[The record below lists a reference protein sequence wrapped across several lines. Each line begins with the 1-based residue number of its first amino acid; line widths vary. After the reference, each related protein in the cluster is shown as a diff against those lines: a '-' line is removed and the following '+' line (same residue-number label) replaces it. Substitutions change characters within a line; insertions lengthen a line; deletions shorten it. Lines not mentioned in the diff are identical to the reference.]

1 MGLKSIDNEEEILT
15 QIAGGSQQAFARLFH
30 GYVNQAGRIVYTIV
44 GSREQTEEILQDI
57 FIKLW
62 KDREK
67 LTSVKQFN
75 AYLFILLRNH
85 TLNYLTSLA
94 AERKKQEQY
103 ALFAQKQEDKAPGY
117 PDNRLDMLDK
127 AIDALPM
134 QQKTVFLLRAQGYR
148 NPEIAHRMNLS
159 TDSVKKYNQL
169 AIKFIYRYMKVR
181 ETIFLSLLAIR
192 LFK

>member
-1 MGLKSIDNEEEILT
+1 MGLRSIDNEEEILA
-15 QIAGGSQQAFARLFH
+15 QIAGGCQHAFARLFH
-30 GYVNQAGRIVYTIV
+30 GYVNQAGRIVYTIT
-44 GSREQTEEILQDI
+44 GSREQTEEILQDL
-57 FIKLW
+57 FVKLW

-67 LTSVKQFN
+67 LVSVKQFN
-75 AYLFILLRNH
+75 AYFFILLRNH
-85 TLNYLTSLA
+85 TLNYLTGVV
-94 AERKKQEQY
+94 AERKKQQQY
-103 ALFAQKQEDKAPGY
+103 TLHALQEEARNH

-169 AIKFIYRYMKVR
+169 AIRFISRYVK
-181 ETIFLSLLAIR
+181 ETILLSLLAFR